1 MALISESGN
10 EYRMTIPD
18 VCSLATSSSLIEP
31 DAQFHEDPFRA
42 SKPARRTGRQPA
54 RIVIMS
60 TPSSLVCA
68 PRQFVAAL
76 ALVAAFGVAALAPAA
91 AQANEDLSAASS
103 LALSLPMAIV
113 ASAPAV
119 VLSAGVQL
127 TVVAVTASA
136 TGTVWVLE
144 RASDGARIV
153 LRLSGDLARGAS
165 IGVGA
170 ALSVTALSAGWLL
183 VASGEAL
190 CFVPNELG
198 VGLLHNRR
206 LTY

>member
-1 MALISESGN
+1 MSALRTAFATTFATTRQLAATLALAGA
-10 EYRMTIPD
+10 
-18 VCSLATSSSLIEP
+18 CSL
-31 DAQFHEDPFRA
+31 
-42 SKPARRTGRQPA
+42 
-54 RIVIMS
+54 
-60 TPSSLVCA
+60 
-68 PRQFVAAL
+68 
-76 ALVAAFGVAALAPAA
+76 GVLAPAA

-103 LALSLPMAIV
+103 LALSLPIAVM
-113 ASAPAV
+113 ASAPAF

-153 LRLSGDLARGAS
+153 LRLSGNVVKGAS
-165 IGVGA
+165 IGAGA

-198 VGLLHNRR
+198 LSLLHNQR

>member
-1 MALISESGN
+1 MGCVTKIRLMLDQ
-10 EYRMTIPD
+10 R
-18 VCSLATSSSLIEP
+18 P
-31 DAQFHEDPFRA
+31 DAQAGNP
-42 SKPARRTGRQPA
+42 
-54 RIVIMS
+54 RIFVMS
-60 TPSSLVCA
+60 TLSSLMFG
-68 PRQFVAAL
+68 PRKFAATL
-76 ALVAAFGVAALAPAA
+76 ALLGAFSVAMLAPSA

-103 LALSLPMAIV
+103 LALSLPIAMV

-127 TVVAVTASA
+127 TVVAVQASA

-153 LRLSGDLARGAS
+153 LRVSGDLARGAS
-165 IGVGA
+165 IGAGA

-183 VASGEAL
+183 VASGEAI

-198 VGLLHNRR
+198 LSLLHNRR

>member
-1 MALISESGN
+1 MSALNTVFTTTRRQI
-10 EYRMTIPD
+10 T
-18 VCSLATSSSLIEP
+18 CLASQL
-31 DAQFHEDPFRA
+31 
-42 SKPARRTGRQPA
+42 
-54 RIVIMS
+54 
-60 TPSSLVCA
+60 
-68 PRQFVAAL
+68 AL
-76 ALVAAFGVAALAPAA
+76 AGACGLAVLAPVTSAHA
-91 AQANEDLSAASS
+91 GDDLSAASS
-103 LALSLPMAIV
+103 LALSLPIAV
-113 ASAPAV
+113 AASAPAL

-153 LRLSGDLARGAS
+153 LRLSGNVVKGAS
-165 IGVGA
+165 IGAGA
-170 ALSVTALSAGWLL
+170 ALGVTALSAGWLL

-198 VGLLHNRR
+198 LALLHNQR

>member
-1 MALISESGN
+1 MAFS
-10 EYRMTIPD
+10 
-18 VCSLATSSSLIEP
+18 
-31 DAQFHEDPFRA
+31 
-42 SKPARRTGRQPA
+42 TGRFIEE
-54 RIVIMS
+54 IVIMS
-60 TPSSLVCA
+60 ALRTAFATTFATTHQLAATLVLAGACSLAV
-68 PRQFVAAL
+68 
-76 ALVAAFGVAALAPAA
+76 LVPAA
-91 AQANEDLSAASS
+91 AQAGEDLSVASS
-103 LALSLPMAIV
+103 MALSLPIAVM
-113 ASAPAV
+113 ASAPAF

-153 LRLSGDLARGAS
+153 LRLSGNVVKGAS
-165 IGVGA
+165 IGAGA

-198 VGLLHNRR
+198 LSLLHNQR

>member
-1 MALISESGN
+1 MSTL
-10 EYRMTIPD
+10 
-18 VCSLATSSSLIEP
+18 SSLM
-31 DAQFHEDPFRA
+31 F
-42 SKPARRTGRQPA
+42 
-54 RIVIMS
+54 
-60 TPSSLVCA
+60 A
-68 PRQFVAAL
+68 PRKFATAL
-76 ALVAAFGVAALAPAA
+76 ALVGAFGVIALAPTA
-91 AQANEDLSAASS
+91 AQAGEDLSAASS
-103 LALSLPMAIV
+103 LALSLPIAMA

-127 TVVAVTASA
+127 TVVAVQASA

-153 LRLSGDLARGAS
+153 LRFSGDVARGAS
-165 IGVGA
+165 IGAGA

-183 VASGEAL
+183 VASGEVL

>member
-1 MALISESGN
+1 MSALN
-10 EYRMTIPD
+10 TVFTTTRR
-18 VCSLATSSSLIEP
+18 LAT
-31 DAQFHEDPFRA
+31 
-42 SKPARRTGRQPA
+42 
-54 RIVIMS
+54 
-60 TPSSLVCA
+60 
-68 PRQFVAAL
+68 AL
-76 ALVAAFGVAALAPAA
+76 ALAGACGLAVLAPVSS

-103 LALSLPMAIV
+103 LALSLPIAV
-113 ASAPAV
+113 AASAPAL

-127 TVVAVTASA
+127 VVVAVTVTA

-153 LRLSGDLARGAS
+153 LRLSGNVVKGAS
-165 IGVGA
+165 IGAGA

-198 VGLLHNRR
+198 STLMHNER